1 MLKRDIDKLE
11 ELDILVDD
19 LVDLVKTS
27 IKSDENNEVSEE
39 LVLHIRKTYR
49 EIDKTA
55 ARLIL
60 KGQPVAS
67 DLKKILKSIRKADEF
82 RQAFRLSRK
91 LGRKESVANVRKV
104 LLNSVSSS

>member
-11 ELDILVDD
+11 ELNLLVDD

-27 IKSDENNEVSEE
+27 IKSDAKDEVSQE
-39 LVLHIRKTYR
+39 LDLRIRKTYR
-49 EIDKTA
+49 EIDKTT

-67 DLKKILKSIRKADEF
+67 DLKRILKAIRKADEF

-91 LGRKESVANVRKV
+91 LKGKETVANVRKV
-104 LLNSVSSS
+104 LLHSVTKN